1 MANPTDRVR
10 IAWALVDGVRGVP
23 PPPQYESDVGGVP
36 VSQLV
41 FELSD
46 ATRLSAWWSKHSV
59 RLQGRAMGDNDDT
72 LAAFKTGKQMT
83 FDITNDGKV
92 DPRLLAVVLA
102 AALSPD
108 RVAECMSRPPAPA
121 ISSRQASNW
130 RCLEGVT
137 LVKLGQHHVRIY
149 FSFVFAK
156 ELTKLLSNQN
166 WCLKDHFN
174 GVELQMRVA
183 RGHDAVWGP
192 TPRVAWWAGGRSSKR
207 TRGAGPWRWR
217 IGATTWLP
225 TAASLRCT
233 SAMFAPSE
241 AR

>member
-59 RLQGRAMGDNDDT
+59 RLRGRAMGDNDDT
-72 LAAFKTGKQMT
+72 LAALKTGKQMT

-92 DPRLLAVVLA
+92 DPRLLAVVLV
-102 AALSPD
+102 AAL
-108 RVAECMSRPPAPA
+108 
-121 ISSRQASNW
+121 SSRQASNW

-174 GVELQMRVA
+174 GVELRMRVA
-183 RGHDAVWGP
+183 RGDDAVGGP

>member
-59 RLQGRAMGDNDDT
+59 RLRGRAMGDNDDT

-92 DPRLLAVVLA
+92 DPRLLAVVLV
-102 AALSPD
+102 AAL
-108 RVAECMSRPPAPA
+108 
-121 ISSRQASNW
+121 SSRQASNW

-183 RGHDAVWGP
+183 RGHDAVLGGRP
-192 TPRVAWWAGGRSSKR
+192 RGLRGGLVEVLRSARVAQGHGGGGSVLLHGSQQLRPYAVRRPCSLPPKLARRRRIWPGFCGEAGS
-207 TRGAGPWRWR
+207 
-217 IGATTWLP
+217 
-225 TAASLRCT
+225 
-233 SAMFAPSE
+233 
-241 AR
+241 